1 VETDPPAR
9 SFKWK
14 FNNSGETLEVS
25 PERFS
30 ASSNGTMSILR
41 YTPVT
46 EMGYGTL
53 SCWAQNAIGMQT
65 SPCVF
70 QVVAAGKMS
79 AAVALFTAFF
89 SVSVKWEEG
98 TGSNEALVIFRQVT
112 AKKAKV
118 YRHLPS
124 E

>member
-25 PERFS
+25 PEMF
-30 ASSNGTMSILR
+30 AATSNGTTSILR
-41 YTPVT
+41 YTPVS
-46 EMGYGTL
+46 ELDYGTL
-53 SCWAQNAIGMQT
+53 SCWAQNAIGPQT

-79 AAVALFTAFF
+79 AAAALFTAYIL
-89 SVSVKWEEG
+89 S
-98 TGSNEALVIFRQVT
+98 L
-112 AKKAKV
+112 
-118 YRHLPS
+118 
-124 E
+124 